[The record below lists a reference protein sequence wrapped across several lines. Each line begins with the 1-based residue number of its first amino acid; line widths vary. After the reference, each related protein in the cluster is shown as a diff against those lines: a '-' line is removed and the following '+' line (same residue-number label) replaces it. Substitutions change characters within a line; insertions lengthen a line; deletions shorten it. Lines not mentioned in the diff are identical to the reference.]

1 MLIDTHCHL
10 NSSRFKKD
18 LPDVISR
25 AVDAGVTYMIA
36 IGCDIPSS
44 RRAVEIAEQFPQ
56 VVCTVGVHPCYV
68 MDVTEP
74 DWLEQIAQLAEH
86 PRVVAIGEIGLDYYH
101 EPQGTTWEIYKARQ
115 ASFFNA
121 QMELAVARS
130 LNIVVHQRSCFA
142 ESIALVAPFAG
153 KLRAQFHCF
162 INSWEEAAPLIDAG
176 HVISFTGIATYPKAP
191 EVLQCAVE
199 ATAGCFMVETDAPY
213 LTPQAAKGQRCE
225 PAHVRHTA
233 EFIAQAR
240 GITLESIA
248 HDTTAKA
255 REFFNLARFD

>member
-18 LPDVISR
+18 LPEVVAR
-25 AVDAGVTYMIA
+25 AVDAGVTQMIA
-36 IGCDIPSS
+36 IGCDVPSS
-44 RRAVEIAEQFPQ
+44 RRAIEIAEQFPQ
-56 VVCTVGVHPCYV
+56 VLCTVGVHPCYV

-74 DWLEQIAQLAEH
+74 DWLEQIAAMAEH

-115 ASFFNA
+115 ASFFKA
-121 QMELAVARS
+121 QMELAVARK
-130 LNIVVHQRSCFA
+130 LNIVVHQRSCF
-142 ESIALVAPFAG
+142 EDSVALVAPFTG

-162 INSWEEAAPLIDAG
+162 INTWADAAPLVAQG

-191 EVLQCAVE
+191 EVLQCASE
-199 ATAGCFMVETDAPY
+199 AAAGCFMVETDAPY
-213 LTPQAAKGQRCE
+213 LTPQAVKGQRCE

-233 EFIAQAR
+233 EKIAQAR
-240 GITLESIA
+240 GVSLESLA
-248 HDTTAKA
+248 AETTALA
-255 REFFNLARFD
+255 REFFRLEKFD